1 VSIAP
6 ARATEPHPINTRQ
19 ARASDLDAIVS
30 IEDRSFDKDRF
41 PRRNLRRLLA
51 SPSAAL
57 ILAESGRAATGYALI
72 LFRAGTDVARLYSIA
87 VDPGARGQGA
97 AKALLEAGAVTAR
110 KHGATRLRLELRS
123 SNARAQRL
131 YERAGFTILERKP
144 GYYADGEDAI
154 RMELRLD
161 PPEREGRSAR
171 S

>member
-1 VSIAP
+1 VSVVSVGALQPIP
-6 ARATEPHPINTRQ
+6 ISTRLARV
-19 ARASDLDAIVS
+19 SDLTAIVS
-30 IEDRSFDKDRF
+30 IEDRSFAKDRF

-51 SPSAAL
+51 SRSVTA
-57 ILAESGRAATGYALI
+57 ILAESGSAPAGYALI
-72 LFRAGTDVARLYSIA
+72 LFRAGADVARLYSIA
-87 VDPGARGQGA
+87 VDPTARGRGA
-97 AKALLEAGAVTAR
+97 AKALIEAGAEAAR
-110 KHGATRLRLELRS
+110 KRGATRLRLELRS
-123 SNARAQRL
+123 SNAPAQRL